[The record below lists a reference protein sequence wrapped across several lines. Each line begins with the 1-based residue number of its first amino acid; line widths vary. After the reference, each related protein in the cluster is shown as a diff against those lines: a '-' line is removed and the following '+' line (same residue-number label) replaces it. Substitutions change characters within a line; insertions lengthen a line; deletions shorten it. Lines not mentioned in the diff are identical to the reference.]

1 VVPTATHAAARRHA
15 LLAFSLLLAGC
26 AVPATRPADTAARP
40 PRALITAFA
49 LDGRLAVR
57 NGEARYSANVS
68 WRHSIGHDDILLSGP
83 LGQGLAELV
92 RDDSGARL
100 TLSDHRQV
108 AAADLDQLS
117 AQVFGVALPLTDMA
131 RWVLGDAG
139 NGNAAA
145 PDDPQRPLQMTV
157 RGWTIELLDWE
168 SAASGALPT
177 MIDIH
182 RDELG
187 ARLKVVEWQDVR

>member
-1 VVPTATHAAARRHA
+1 MVPTATHATARHHA

-26 AVPATRPADTAARP
+26 TLPATRPADTAVQP
-40 PRALITAFA
+40 PRALITTFA

-57 NGEARYSANVS
+57 NGETRYSANVS
-68 WRHSIGHDDILLSGP
+68 WRHSITHDEILLSGP

-100 TLSDHRQV
+100 TLSDHHQI
-108 AAADLDQLS
+108 AAANLDQLS
-117 AQVFGVALPLTDMA
+117 AELFGVALPLTDMA

-139 NGNAAA
+139 NGNVTAA
-145 PDDPQRPLQMTV
+145 DDPQRPRQMTV

-177 MIDIH
+177 LIDIH
-182 RDELG
+182 RDDLG